1 MPKGNQNIP
10 IDAYD
15 PRFRELLVRGG
26 KERIELQL
34 ESWKHVCSLY
44 NQLQHFRARCR
55 NENHEG
61 WQTLYRAKIVRD
73 RDKKMLYVFPRGSEF
88 GDALDN
94 IEGAPVEA
102 PKLPTDPLD
111 ELS

>member
-15 PRFRELLVRGG
+15 PRFKELLIRGG

-34 ESWKHVCSLY
+34 KSWKEVCSLY

-55 NENHEG
+55 NENRDG
-61 WQTLYRAKIVRD
+61 WQTLYRAKVVRVRD
-73 RDKKMLYVFPRGSEF
+73 KNMVTVFPRGSEF
-88 GDALDN
+88 GNALDN
-94 IEGAPVEA
+94 IAGEAVEA
-102 PKLPTDPLD
+102 PKLPVDPLD